1 MKNFFVYLFSYP
13 KSIIVFFLS
22 IALLS
27 ILIATNF
34 LRIET
39 STDALIN
46 PDLGFKLNQKEI
58 KKEFKILNNNILIK
72 ISGENSDILNL
83 KAIEIINRLE
93 KRSDISFIYSPSID
107 PFFKENF
114 FSFLNDS
121 EKQNLINKLY
131 NYQPFLSE
139 INSNPRLEG
148 FNNILELFLKKDDLN
163 NSNDIFKI
171 IEYFLV
177 SLETNSKVNWFKLLN
192 PNNLNEIFIVLGF
205 KGEYSKKFDSFYK
218 FLLDLTNE
226 SDEIRIQY
234 TGGLIIDYE
243 EVISVSN
250 GAAIAGL
257 LSLFFVSIILWIYFK
272 NLYVIF
278 ILVASIVIG
287 LIITIGFGTIF
298 VGRLNLISVAF
309 AVLFIGL
316 SVDYGIQIFSRFN
329 EKKIIDQNFLI
340 KNINSLSST
349 LILASIPSMIGF
361 LSFTFTDYY
370 GLSEL
375 GQISFLGL
383 VIGLIT
389 NLLFLPSLFLVF
401 RKNVELEKRRNIFYI
416 NSVNFI
422 IEKKKK
428 IFFFISLIVFLDIV
442 FIEKIDFDYDALNL
456 KDQKLNSVKLAKELI
471 EKNPTSD
478 YVISSIIQKDEYI
491 NSSKISNLISK
502 KSIRSTFSFF
512 DLEKNY
518 ENEEFDY
525 LKFLINSQK
534 SDIFH
539 SKPKEFKRFEK
550 LLIDLREKKD
560 GSTEKIDLLLDKIEK
575 ANSSKN
581 NFFQIEKLFF
591 FGFDELINKIIM
603 FGDIKEDFLEKL
615 PEYYRDRY
623 ISKNL
628 RYRLEIFPEND
639 VSIKSNLTEFVKDV
653 LEVFPNAS
661 GMPII
666 QQKAGEIVVESFMK
680 ALLISLL
687 FLVFFLY
694 FIFRNMYFVLISLG
708 SLIIA
713 TFLTI
718 FCMIIF
724 NIKLNFA
731 NMIALPLLY
740 SLGVSF
746 SVYFIKRFLEFEMD
760 LSKVIRSGTP
770 NAIIISALTTVASF
784 STLAVSS
791 HNGTSSMGILLFISL
806 SMTILSSIY
815 FTPLMLRGL
824 KKDSSRRNKF

>member
-1 MKNFFVYLFSYP
+1 MKKFFVYLLSYP

-27 ILIATNF
+27 IFIATNF

-58 KKEFKILNNNILIK
+58 KEEFKILNNNILLK
-72 ISGENSDILNL
+72 ISGENLDTLNS

-148 FNNILELFLKKDDLN
+148 FNNILELFLKNDDSN

-171 IEYFLV
+171 IDYFLV
-177 SLETNSKVNWFKLLN
+177 SLETNSNVNWFKLLN

-205 KGEYSKKFDSFYK
+205 KDEYSKKFDNFYK
-218 FLLDLTNE
+218 FLSDLTNE
-226 SDEIRIQY
+226 YDEIIIQY

-250 GAAIAGL
+250 GAVLAGL

-278 ILVASIVIG
+278 ILVASIIIG

-329 EKKIIDQNFLI
+329 EKKKIDQNFLI

-383 VIGLIT
+383 VIGLLT
-389 NLLFLPSLFLVF
+389 NLVFLPSLFLVF
-401 RKNVELEKRRNIFYI
+401 RKNVELKPRRNIFYI
-416 NSVNFI
+416 NSVNFM
-422 IEKKKK
+422 IEKKKQ
-428 IFFFISLIVFLDIV
+428 IFFFISLIVLLDIV
-442 FIEKIDFDYDALNL
+442 FIEKIGFDYDALNL

-512 DLEKNY
+512 DLEKKY

-534 SDIFH
+534 SDTFH
-539 SKPKEFKRFEK
+539 SKPKELKRFEK
-550 LLIDLREKKD
+550 LLIDLKEKKD

-581 NFFQIEKLFF
+581 DFFLIEKLFF
-591 FGFDELINKIIM
+591 TGFDELINKIIVL
-603 FGDIKEDFLEKL
+603 GNIKKDFLDKL
-615 PEYYRDRY
+615 PEYYKDRY
-623 ISKNL
+623 ISENL
-628 RYRLEIFPEND
+628 KYRLEIFPEHD
-639 VSIKSNLTEFVKDV
+639 VSIKSNLTKFVNDA
-653 LEVFPNAS
+653 LDVFPNAS

-694 FIFRNMYFVLISLG
+694 LIFRNVYFALISLG

-770 NAIIISALTTVASF
+770 NAIIVSALTTVASF

-824 KKDSSRRNKF
+824 KKTSSGRNKF